1 MKTLKAKILA
11 VALLCSIAA
20 VFVCGGISFNDGVQT
35 TSRNSDKILTVSADN
50 ASEEME
56 RTLALISQS
65 VDVFASV
72 CLEELDDFEAFKTN
86 ADYVE
91 AYTQSLLPVAGKFAQ
106 NTSGALTCYIRYNPE
121 FTNPTSGIFYTR
133 QDMDS
138 EFELIEPTDFSI
150 YDPTDLEHVGWYYI
164 PVNNGKPTWMDP
176 YYNANID
183 TYMIS
188 YVVPLFI
195 GDTSVG
201 IVGMDIDFGML
212 QSLIDDIHVYD
223 TGSAFLTNAE
233 NTVLYHKEIENG
245 TALKEASDSD
255 LKNVNALLEKEEGK
269 SQEYTYKKDKKYL
282 IYKNLANG
290 MKLVITVPKDE
301 INKDTVVL
309 AKHIIFASLIAIV
322 LAIAVGVIF
331 SARIT
336 KPLKMIIKVVKNAAN
351 LELERDDKMEKLC
364 KRKDETGGIAQAVKQ
379 MQDKLREIVGDIQSS
394 SQQIEQS
401 AKKLTTL
408 TTSVHDVCNDNS
420 ATTQVLAASMEETA
434 ATSET
439 IYQNVVNVND
449 NAEKIAGL
457 SRSGVGVAGEVKERA
472 AGLRSVTEEAQAKT
486 SEMCGSMIHRTQ
498 EALEQVKAVEKINEM
513 TAAITNISSQTNLL
527 ALNASIEAARAGEAG
542 KGFAVVASEIG
553 NLASQTLEM
562 VNNITEIV
570 KEVNTSVNNMA
581 GCLKEST
588 DFLQNDVLKDYEEF
602 QRVSVQYTED
612 AGVFEN
618 SMEDITQ
625 AVDNLSVTMQSITDA
640 LSGINATINEAA
652 GGISNIADKSVVLEG
667 EIVDARAAV
676 EEDQKS
682 AQNLNGVI
690 SRFRL

>member
-11 VALLCSIAA
+11 IILLCSIAA
-20 VFVCGGISFNDGVQT
+20 VLVCGGISFYDGVQT
-35 TSRNSDKILTVSADN
+35 ASHDSDTILTVSADN
-50 ASEEME
+50 ASAEME

-65 VDVFASV
+65 VDIFASV
-72 CLEELDDFEAFKTN
+72 CLEELEDFEKFKT
-86 ADYVE
+86 DPQYVE
-91 AYTQSLLPVAGKFAQ
+91 NYTQALVPVAGKFAQ

-121 FTNPTSGIFYTR
+121 FTDPTSGIFYSR
-133 QDMDS
+133 SDMES
-138 EFELIEPTDFSI
+138 NFELIEPTDFSI

-201 IVGMDIDFGML
+201 IVGMDIDFSML
-212 QSLIDDIHVYD
+212 QSLVDDIKVYD
-223 TGSAFLTNAE
+223 TGYAFLTNSE
-233 NTVLYHKEIENG
+233 NTVLYHKDIENG
-245 TALKEASDSD
+245 TDLKAASDSA
-255 LKNVNALLEKEEGK
+255 LKSVNALLEKDEGK
-269 SQEYTYKKDKKYL
+269 LQEYTYKKDKKYL
-282 IYKNLANG
+282 TYKNLANG
-290 MKLVITVPKDE
+290 MKLVITVPWDE
-301 INKDTVVL
+301 MNEDTVVL
-309 AKHIIFASLIAIV
+309 ALHIIVASLIAVI
-322 LAIAVGVIF
+322 LAIVVGVVF

-336 KPLKMIIKVVKNAAN
+336 QPLKMIIKVVKNTAN
-351 LELERDDKMEKLC
+351 LELERDNKIEQLC
-364 KRKDETGGIAQAVKQ
+364 KRKDEMGGIALAVKQ
-379 MQDKLREIVGDIQSS
+379 MQDKLRAIVGDIQSS
-394 SQQIEQS
+394 SQQIEES

-420 ATTQVLAASMEETA
+420 ATTQELAASMEETA

-439 IYQNVVNVND
+439 IYQNVVSVND
-449 NAEKIAGL
+449 NAERIAGL
-457 SRSGVGVAGEVKERA
+457 SKTGVKVAGEVRERA
-472 AGLRSVTEEAQAKT
+472 ASLHSVTEEAATKT
-486 SEMCGSMIHRTQ
+486 REMCDSMISRTQ
-498 EALEQVKAVEKINEM
+498 EAFEQVKAVEKINEM
-513 TAAITNISSQTNLL
+513 TAAITDISSQTNLL

-542 KGFAVVASEIG
+542 KGFAVVATEIG

-562 VNNITEIV
+562 VNRITAIV
-570 KEVNTSVNNMA
+570 KEVNTSVYNMTE
-581 GCLKEST
+581 CLEEST
-588 DFLQNDVLKDYEEF
+588 DFLQKDVLNDYGEF

-625 AVDNLSVTMQSITDA
+625 AVDSLSATMQSITDA

-652 GGISNIADKSVVLEG
+652 GGISNIADKSVVLEE
-667 EIVDARAAV
+667 EIVDARSAV

-682 AQNLNGVI
+682 AENLNGVV